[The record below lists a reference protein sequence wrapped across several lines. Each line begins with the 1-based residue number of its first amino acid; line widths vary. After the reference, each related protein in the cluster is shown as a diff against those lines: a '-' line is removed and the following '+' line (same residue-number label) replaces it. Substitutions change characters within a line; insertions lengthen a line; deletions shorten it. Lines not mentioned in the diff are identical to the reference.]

1 MNLFWDAITW
11 IFTSVWVTTNAS
23 IENTVAQRL
32 GEHVLYTV
40 VSVLVTVAIAV
51 PLGYWIGHTGRGRQL
66 AVGLSGAAR
75 ALPSVG
81 LLTILALALGV
92 ARAEFAAV
100 IVFVLLGL
108 PSVLAGAYAG
118 FEAIDRRTIDAARA
132 VGMSEWQ
139 IVTRVEIPLG
149 LPLLVG
155 GIRNAALQIVAT
167 ATLASYVGLG
177 GLGIYIFGGLQSRDF
192 PQLVGGAILVAV
204 LALVIDLIFALVQ
217 KRAVPRGVAVAT
229 AKVVRVRP
237 TRSPAVVGTPAS

>member
-11 IFTSVWVTTNAS
+11 ILTPVWVTTNAS

-32 GEHVLYTV
+32 GEHVLYTAI
-40 VSVLVTVAIAV
+40 SLLVTIAVAV
-51 PLGYWIGHTGRGRQL
+51 PLGYWIGHTGRGRQI
-66 AVGLSGAAR
+66 AIGLSGAAR

-92 ARAEFAAV
+92 ARAEIAAV

-192 PQLVGGAILVAV
+192 PQLVGGAILVAA
-204 LALVIDLIFALVQ
+204 LALAIDSLFALLQRLV
-217 KRAVPRGVAVAT
+217 VPRGVAA
-229 AKVVRVRP
+229 ASHREVRVRP
-237 TRSPAVVGTPAS
+237 TRSRAVVGSPIS

>member
-1 MNLFWDAITW
+1 MILFWDAIVW
-11 IFTSVWVTTNAS
+11 IFTPVWVTTNAS

-40 VSVLVTVAIAV
+40 VSVLVTIAIAV
-51 PLGYWIGHTGRGRQL
+51 PLGYYIGHTGRGRQL
-66 AVGLSGAAR
+66 AVALSGAAR

-92 ARAEFAAV
+92 ARAEIAAV

-118 FEAIDRRTIDAARA
+118 FEAIDHRTIDAARA

-139 IVTRVEIPLG
+139 IVTQVEIPLG

-192 PQLVGGAILVAV
+192 PQLVGGAILVAS
-204 LALVIDLIFALVQ
+204 LALVIDTVFALLQ
-217 KRAVPRGVAVAT
+217 RLAVPRGVAVAT
-229 AKVVRVRP
+229 ATQVRVRP
-237 TRSPAVVGTPAS
+237 TRPRAVVGTPAS